1 MRSISLVLAA
11 AMVLAVCPRGHAAD
25 DLDLE
30 LVLLADSSGSIDA
43 AESRFQREGYAAAIT
58 HPDVLKA
65 VRQGLT
71 QRIALTYV
79 EWGDDTSQDVV
90 VPWTIIDGAET
101 AAAFADALVKA
112 PRRARG
118 FNAIG
123 SALARAQALIEGNA
137 INGLRRVIDISAD
150 SANNWSGVP
159 IGIARDAALA
169 ARITINGL
177 AILCPKAGCGGRPV
191 TYDLETAFRQQIVGG
206 PGHFVVTADDT
217 RSFAEAVRQKLIL
230 EIASEPLPGGRFS
243 RLSEAPFGG
252 QRSRKR
258 GRPGEQHHSR
268 AQYGN

>member
-1 MRSISLVLAA
+1 MHTIAVALVAALTLGLAPCA
-11 AMVLAVCPRGHAAD
+11 IAAD

-43 AESRFQREGYAAAIT
+43 AESRFQREGYATAIT
-58 HPDVLKA
+58 HPDVLA
-65 VRQGLT
+65 AIRQGLT

-123 SALARAQALIEGNA
+123 SAIAKAQSLIEGND

-150 SANNWSGVP
+150 SANNWSGIP
-159 IGIARDAALA
+159 IEIARDAALA
-169 ARITINGL
+169 QGITINGL

-191 TYDLETAFRQQIVGG
+191 TYDLETAFRQKIVGG
-206 PGHFVVTADDT
+206 PGHFVVTVDDKK
-217 RSFAEAVRQKLIL
+217 SFAEAVRQKLIL
-230 EIASEPLPGGRFS
+230 EIASGSLPDDRGGIV
-243 RLSEAPFGG
+243 SEATL
-252 QRSRKR
+252 RD
-258 GRPGEQHHSR
+258 
-268 AQYGN
+268 

>member
-1 MRSISLVLAA
+1 MHAIAVALVAALTLGLAA
-11 AMVLAVCPRGHAAD
+11 HAIAAE

-43 AESRFQREGYAAAIT
+43 AESRFQREGYATAIT
-58 HPDVLKA
+58 HPDVLA
-65 VRQGLT
+65 AIRQGLT

-123 SALARAQALIEGNA
+123 SAIAKAQSLIGGND

-150 SANNWSGVP
+150 SANNWSGIP
-159 IGIARDAALA
+159 IEIARDAALA
-169 ARITINGL
+169 QGITINGL
-177 AILCPKAGCGGRPV
+177 AILCPGRRAAAAGR
-191 TYDLETAFRQQIVGG
+191 
-206 PGHFVVTADDT
+206 
-217 RSFAEAVRQKLIL
+217 
-230 EIASEPLPGGRFS
+230 
-243 RLSEAPFGG
+243 
-252 QRSRKR
+252 
-258 GRPGEQHHSR
+258 
-268 AQYGN
+268 

>member
-1 MRSISLVLAA
+1 MRTIALALAAVLAA
-11 AMVLAVCPRGHAAD
+11 GLAGPAPGAE

-43 AESRFQREGYAAAIT
+43 AESRFQREGYATAIT
-58 HPDVLKA
+58 HPDVLTA
-65 VRQGLT
+65 IRQGLT

-123 SALARAQALIEGNA
+123 SAIAKAQSLIEGND

-159 IGIARDAALA
+159 IEVARDAALA
-169 ARITINGL
+169 RGITINGL
-177 AILCPKAGCGGRPV
+177 AILCPKSGCGGRPV
-191 TYDLETAFRQQIVGG
+191 TYDLETAFRQKIVGG
-206 PGHFVVTADDT
+206 PGHFVVTVDDKK
-217 RSFAEAVRQKLIL
+217 SFAEAVRQKLIL
-230 EIASEPLPGGRFS
+230 EIASGRLPGER
-243 RLSEAPFGG
+243 GG
-252 QRSRKR
+252 IVSKAALR
-258 GRPGEQHHSR
+258 
-268 AQYGN
+268 N

>member
-1 MRSISLVLAA
+1 MRTIVIALVALLATSLTEPAIGA
-11 AMVLAVCPRGHAAD
+11 E

-43 AESRFQREGYAAAIT
+43 AESRFQREGYATAIT
-58 HPDVLKA
+58 HPDVLA
-65 VRQGLT
+65 AIRQGLT

-101 AAAFADALVKA
+101 AAAFADALVNA

-123 SALARAQALIEGNA
+123 SAIAKAQSLIEGNE

-159 IGIARDAALA
+159 IEVARDAALA
-169 ARITINGL
+169 RGITING
-177 AILCPKAGCGGRPV
+177 IG
-191 TYDLETAFRQQIVGG
+191 D
-206 PGHFVVTADDT
+206 
-217 RSFAEAVRQKLIL
+217 
-230 EIASEPLPGGRFS
+230 PLPQVGLRRTAGELRPRNRVPAGRS
-243 RLSEAPFGG
+243 SAAPATSWSPSMITRASPRRCG
-252 QRSRKR
+252 RS
-258 GRPGEQHHSR
+258 
-268 AQYGN
+268 